1 MVNKR
6 KLKRNRMDPEKVADG
21 LEKLDIDPLPV
32 IQNASVKKHKRN
44 REEIETNVE
53 DLMDLDDS
61 GENVRKKARAK
72 SREMVR

>member
-32 IQNASVKKHKRN
+32 I
-44 REEIETNVE
+44 
-53 DLMDLDDS
+53 
-61 GENVRKKARAK
+61 
-72 SREMVR
+72 